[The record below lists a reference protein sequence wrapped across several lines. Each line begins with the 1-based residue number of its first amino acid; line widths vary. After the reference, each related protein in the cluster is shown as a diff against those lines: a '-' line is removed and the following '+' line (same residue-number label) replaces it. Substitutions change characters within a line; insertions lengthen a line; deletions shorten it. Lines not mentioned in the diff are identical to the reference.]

1 MTPDKPKPLE
11 FYGGYQVYSDSGVD
25 LTLLRENLEKSIE
38 DRLEENRRAA
48 LFAETLRLSLPP
60 GQRHSTPPARRQAMF
75 DPDALIRRLSEH
87 DVEFVLIGGLAMIV
101 HGSAAI
107 TKDLDVCYRRT
118 PDNIVAVTSALAD
131 IHPYLRGAPA
141 GLPFRFD
148 PPTIQAGLNFT
159 LLTDL
164 GDVDLLGEVSGV
176 GGYDQAVAQAV
187 ERELYGVTVRVLS
200 LDGLI
205 AAKKAAGR
213 GKDQTHLLELE
224 ELKKLRDAAK

>member
-1 MTPDKPKPLE
+1 
-11 FYGGYQVYSDSGVD
+11 
-25 LTLLRENLEKSIE
+25 
-38 DRLEENRRAA
+38 
-48 LFAETLRLSLPP
+48 
-60 GQRHSTPPARRQAMF
+60 MF